1 LEINKFWHIRIVID
15 AGISIVECKPFN
27 WLTLSQLLLMSC

>member
-15 AGISIVECKPFN
+15 AGISIVEYKPFN
-27 WLTLSQLLLMSC
+27 